1 MGKVIEP
8 FDFASRLMEMDKGVL
23 EEIFNIRLVS
33 NEDIFKKF
41 SYNEAMTIYNVWRDI
56 KK

>member
-1 MGKVIEP
+1 MGRVLEP
-8 FDFASRLMEMDKGVL
+8 FDFASRLMEMDKRVL
-23 EEIFNIRLVS
+23 EEIFNVRLVS

-41 SYNEAMTIYNVWRDI
+41 SYNEAMAIYNVWIDI

>member
-1 MGKVIEP
+1 MGRVLEP

-23 EEIFNIRLVS
+23 EEIFSVKLVS

-41 SYNEAMTIYNVWRDI
+41 SYNEAMAIYNVWMDI
-56 KK
+56 RK

>member
-1 MGKVIEP
+1 MGRVLEP

-23 EEIFNIRLVS
+23 EEIFNVRLVS

-41 SYNEAMTIYNVWRDI
+41 SYNEAMAIYNVWMDI
-56 KK
+56 RK